1 MSGVSLSFE
10 WLENLIFII
19 PQFIDRHRMCSGRQ
33 VWVSEMTMS
42 GVHRVQTPARQET
55 VGALPQLLGTSGIY
69 IVVDKVIT
77 VVCIK
82 LRRGEASHHPWLSL
96 RLL

>member
-42 GVHRVQTPARQET
+42 GVHRVQTPARHRNC
-55 VGALPQLLGTSGIY
+55 GGTAPVTGHLWHLYSG
-69 IVVDKVIT
+69 
-77 VVCIK
+77 
-82 LRRGEASHHPWLSL
+82 G
-96 RLL
+96 